1 MSVQAGPTDMLGEAK
16 GPSLTLRYL
25 RERAES
31 VVISRIAR
39 NAEEV
44 DAQYSWPADSLHALA
59 EAGMLGLH
67 VPARFGGLEQ
77 GMEGLVTIIETI
89 ATACS
94 STALCYA
101 MHCVATAVIA
111 AKATVPQIERYLK
124 PIAAGKHITTL
135 ALSEG
140 GTGAHFYLPQAQLV
154 QKDGSFRLDGTKHF
168 VTNGGYADSYVVST
182 VAAEP
187 GAEPGEFSCVLV
199 DTKAPGVEWISD
211 WHGFG
216 MRGNASRTMQL
227 KQVHIAQENLLGER
241 GDQVWYVFEVVAPYF
256 LTAMA
261 ATYLGIA
268 TAALNCVVEH
278 VKSRKY
284 THSGESLAELSNVQ
298 QGIARLWC
306 EVERTRLLIY
316 DAARL
321 GDLGSPDALPSIFAA
336 KIAAAETATLVTN
349 EAMTLAGGIA
359 YRDNSRLARLLR
371 DARAAHVMSPTTEL
385 LKQWLG
391 RALLDLPLF

>member
-1 MSVQAGPTDMLGEAK
+1 MHGEAK
-16 GPSLTLRYL
+16 GQSVTLREL
-25 RERAES
+25 RERTEA
-31 VVISRIAR
+31 VVNDRVAQ
-39 NAEEV
+39 NAEGV
-44 DAQYSWPADSLHALA
+44 DAECSWPADSLNALA
-59 EAGMLGLH
+59 ETGLLGLH
-67 VPARFGGLEQ
+67 VPVRFGGLEQ
-77 GMEGLVTIIETI
+77 GMEGLVTITETI
-89 ATACS
+89 AKACS

-101 MHCVATAVIA
+101 MHCVGTAVIA
-111 AKATVPQIERYLK
+111 AKATMPQVERYLK

-140 GTGAHFYLPQAQLV
+140 GTGAHFYLPQTRLV
-154 QKDGSFRLDGTKHF
+154 QKDGTFCLDGTKEF
-168 VTNGGYADSYVVST
+168 VTNGGHADSYVVST
-182 VAAEP
+182 VAAEY

-199 DTKAPGVEWISD
+199 DRDAPGVKWTGG
-211 WHGFG
+211 WRGLG
-216 MRGNASRTMQL
+216 MRGNASQTMQL
-227 KQVHIAQENLLGER
+227 KQVNITQENLLGER

-268 TAALNCVVEH
+268 TTALDSVVDH
-278 VKSRKY
+278 VRLRKH
-284 THSGESLAELSNVQ
+284 THSGESLAELSTVQ
-298 QGIARLWC
+298 HDIARLWS

-321 GDLGSPDALPSIFAA
+321 GDLGRADALPSIFAA
-336 KIAAAETATLVTN
+336 KIAAAETATLLTN

-371 DARAAHVMSPTTEL
+371 DARAAHVMSPTTGL

-391 RALLDLPLF
+391 RTLLDLPLF

>member
-1 MSVQAGPTDMLGEAK
+1 MRGEPTGR
-16 GPSLTLRYL
+16 SLTLRDL

-31 VVISRIAR
+31 VANSRVAQ

-44 DAQYSWPADSLHALA
+44 DAQCSWPADSLHALA
-59 EAGMLGLH
+59 EAELLGLH
-67 VPARFGGLEQ
+67 VPLRFGGLEQ
-77 GMEGLVTIIETI
+77 GMEGLVTVTETI
-89 ATACS
+89 AAACS

-124 PIAAGKHITTL
+124 PIAAGQHITTL

-154 QKDGSFRLDGTKHF
+154 QKDGSFWLEGTKHF
-168 VTNGGYADSYVVST
+168 VTNGGHADSYVVST
-182 VAAEP
+182 VAAEA
-187 GAEPGEFSCVLV
+187 GTEPGEFSCVLV
-199 DTKAPGVEWISD
+199 DGDAPGVEWISD
-211 WHGFG
+211 WRGFG
-216 MRGNASRTMQL
+216 MRGNSSRTMQL
-227 KQVHIAQENLLGER
+227 KQVHIAQEQLLGER
-241 GDQVWYVFEVVAPYF
+241 GDQVWYVFEIVAPYF

-268 TAALNCVVEH
+268 TTALQCVVDH
-278 VKSRKY
+278 VQSRRY
-284 THSGESLAELSNVQ
+284 THSGESLAELPNIQ
-298 QGIARLWC
+298 HGIARLWC
-306 EVERTRLLIY
+306 EVEQTRLLIY

-321 GDLGSPDALPSIFAA
+321 GDLGSANALPSILAA
-336 KIAAAETATLVTN
+336 KIAAADTATLVTN

-391 RALLDLPLF
+391 RTLLDLPLF